1 MSATRRAAWLAMLAA
16 VTIPHLT
23 VSLGSGG
30 LSVLMPLL
38 QRDLGLSTVQV
49 GVLGGA
55 RFTGLIALS
64 IPAAAMVTRLGLR
77 RSSVLLQVGF
87 GLTSAAL
94 AAASGPITA
103 LLAVAASSAFFAA
116 VNPATTTA
124 VVVRFPMF
132 MRAQAMNT
140 KQMGVPLGT
149 LLAAVILPPAS
160 AVVGWRGAFLI
171 VAGLSLVAAAI
182 TAVLYTEDPKD
193 GTAAVIVQSKG
204 TTPWGLLR
212 HRPIAMMTGLQAI
225 MMGSQVSMLA
235 YLMVFLVGRGI
246 PLGVAAGYMALLQLT
261 GVCGRM
267 LWGVLAEHVFD
278 NRRRPALASAV
289 ASSMV
294 GVAALAVL
302 PQSAPGWMLA
312 SVSILLGLGLMAYA
326 GMIELVR
333 AELVA
338 PEVTAAATGISY
350 TLGSI
355 GALAGPPLVGLI
367 AQQHGFPA
375 AWGAIAAALVIAT
388 VLSLLVAEPQRPPEP
403 GVVGAE
409 AGT

>member
-1 MSATRRAAWLAMLAA
+1 MLAA

-64 IPAAAMVTRLGLR
+64 IPAAATVIRLGLR
-77 RSSVLLQVGF
+77 RSIILLQVGF
-87 GLTSAAL
+87 GLTTAAL
-94 AAASGPITA
+94 AAASGPLAA
-103 LLAVAASSAFFAA
+103 LAAVAASSAFFAA

-124 VVVRFPMF
+124 VVARFPMF

-149 LLAAVILPPAS
+149 LLAALMLPAVS
-160 AVVGWRGAFLI
+160 AVVGWRGAF
-171 VAGLSLVAAAI
+171 VLVAALSLG
-182 TAVLYTEDPKD
+182 TAALSWLLYTEDAGED
-193 GTAAVIVQSKG
+193 AAAVALRPQRAA
-204 TTPWGLLR
+204 PWGLLR
-212 HRPIAMMTGLQAI
+212 HRPIALMTALQAI
-225 MMGSQVSMLA
+225 MMGAQISMLA
-235 YLMVFLVGRGI
+235 YLMVFLVERQI
-246 PLGVAAGYMALLQLT
+246 PLAVAARYMALLQLT
-261 GVCGRM
+261 GVAGRM
-267 LWGVLAEHVFD
+267 LWGILADRVFG
-278 NRRRPALASAV
+278 NRRMPALASAV
-289 ASSMV
+289 GSSMA

-302 PQSAPGWMLA
+302 PVAAPGWMLA
-312 SVSILLGLGLMAYA
+312 AVSVLLGLGLMAYA

-338 PEVTAAATGISY
+338 PEVTASATAIGY

-355 GALAGPPLVGLI
+355 GGVAGPPLVGYV
-367 AQQHGFPA
+367 AEQYGYPA
-375 AWGAIAAALVIAT
+375 AWAAIAVALVVAT
-388 VLSLLVAEPQRPPEP
+388 ILAIMVGEPPRGGE
-403 GVVGAE
+403 GVPHA
-409 AGT
+409 AMPAADR